1 MRVGEGGTMKL
12 LGFLRRNAPEA
23 PAPDACDLC
32 SRGVPHRVFV
42 TAPPGWGSVMKCSP
56 STRRN
61 GVVVRTDEE
70 IARLQAER
78 AAR

>member
-1 MRVGEGGTMKL
+1 MKM
-12 LGFLRRNAPEA
+12 LGFFHRNVPET
-23 PAPDACDLC
+23 PAQDVCDLC
-32 SRGVPHRVFV
+32 SRCVPHRVFI

-70 IARLQAER
+70 IARLRAER
-78 AAR
+78 AA